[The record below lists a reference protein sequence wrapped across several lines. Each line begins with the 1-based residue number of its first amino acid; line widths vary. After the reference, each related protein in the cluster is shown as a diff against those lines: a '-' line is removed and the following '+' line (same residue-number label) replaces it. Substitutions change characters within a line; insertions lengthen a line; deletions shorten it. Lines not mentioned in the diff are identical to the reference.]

1 MIYSIIISCLLIRF
15 NETIGIYCSDVY
27 IYLYNSL
34 VFARMASNT
43 NFLYLSPF
51 ICFLTSILFRLGHI
65 SELSIY
71 IVTGIFSIFASL
83 GIYLLLRGY
92 FSSLL
97 SLTGGVLF
105 TSFSLNLLWC
115 ANGTLDI
122 PAVGLSIWAILF
134 LILAVDENPRYYLLA
149 FPLLV
154 LGIFTRYT
162 CLFLVP
168 LFLLFYLS
176 KHDFF
181 YFLDSLFFDRKE
193 SFLNVKSFLKSG
205 EFKYGVVGLV
215 LALILVLIFNFLIL
229 HFGGHFSFLKQ
240 GLNIAS
246 GSKGAVVDNAY
257 TTDALFYLHDFL
269 NFLFAQK
276 VFIDEKFIPH
286 LIGASFVSYLV
297 LFLLIFGIGIIVYKL
312 FNGFNGNSLDLSEG
326 IPYKTKHF
334 KNLLILLLIISSIIA
349 ILGYKINSLIT
360 ITFLLV
366 DFVVIFSLLKNNGV
380 DRKAY
385 SAPIF
390 MAGWFLVY
398 FIFFTFLNIKVDRY
412 IITVF
417 PAFIYFVVLAL
428 DEILELLNEKSFRI
442 CNFNLSYLIP
452 IILIIICLFSAFT
465 FTSTFEQDLDFNNYK
480 VVADYLIDYDGDYA
494 SKDIASFK
502 RRPFNWWLKDYTIP
516 LTVNQTDYLESSN
529 ITYYICDEDLSLEN
543 YTKIYNYKDIFLYER
558 IK

>member
-502 RRPFNWWLKDYTIP
+502 QRPFNWWLKDYTIP

>member
-312 FNGFNGNSLDLSEG
+312 FNGFNGNSLDLIEG

-502 RRPFNWWLKDYTIP
+502 QRPFNWWLKDYTIP